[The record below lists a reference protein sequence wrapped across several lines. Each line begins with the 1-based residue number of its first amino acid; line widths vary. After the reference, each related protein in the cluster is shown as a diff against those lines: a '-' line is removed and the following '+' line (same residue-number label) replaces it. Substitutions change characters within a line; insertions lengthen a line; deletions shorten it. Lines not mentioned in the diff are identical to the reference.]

1 MEDHGVCAIVLTK
14 FSILQVLVP
23 STAAVCGLLSILQN
37 EKIFDREAMERAK
50 TNGSRELSIIYCGMK
65 TNWNKVIPIFWSDLA
80 VLGKI
85 EVIDEMEDISKEFF
99 NQNII
104 DDHYAKN
111 INILKKGLK
120 EQNKEMM
127 VSISF
132 KNSITI

>member
-1 MEDHGVCAIVLTK
+1 MRHFFDQIFHFAG
-14 FSILQVLVP
+14 S

-37 EKIFDREAMERAK
+37 KKKFDREAMERAK
-50 TNGSRELSIIYCGMK
+50 TNGSRELSIIYCGMN
-65 TNWNKVIPIFWSDLA
+65 TNWNKVIPISGSDLV
-80 VLGKI
+80 VLG
-85 EVIDEMEDISKEFF
+85 EVEVTDEVEDISKEFF